1 MAIPDGGLITETNR
15 QYYAGAQQF
24 LVANTAA
31 DQTFTSTFNV
41 DLTFGS
47 SDSANNSYLLNNF
60 KLFFSAD
67 ALTWTEF
74 STSFPALT
82 AVVENA
88 TGAPSTT
95 VDLTTFNN
103 SIQVGDLVSGTGVT
117 TGTKVAT
124 LSASTV
130 VSGTIEV
137 PVISVAVNLPT
148 QTGIVFNYTTFNAA
162 ITVNNFILKG
172 GNIPVFTN
180 DSTVRW
186 LVGANVVNGALG
198 TLTRSGTGNTPT
210 QPGIEFSA
218 GQALIANPVPTA
230 TQSITLTLNANILA
244 GMGVSGSITNAF
256 GTGIITLASGITVRS
271 NTTVAGK
278 SVLVL
283 ETGAGAPGTG
293 TIYTWASSPWN
304 GDTLSFSSQ
313 ELTLDRNATVVNGT
327 TLSFSNPNPFTMVN
341 NVVTVNTVLSASS
354 YVKIQMNEDAME
366 ENNGAYSYTRLTDVI
381 DNFLVA
387 YVGAGKLIPSVKR
400 SDVIFHARRGLQEFS
415 YDTLKSVRSQELS
428 VNNALSVIIPQDYV
442 NYVRLSWTDG
452 LGVQHTIYPAN
463 TLSTNPYENPAQDDL
478 GIPTQDS
485 QDSNI
490 TTESLTEQRFDA
502 LNPRN
507 ISGAVYGE
515 FSDAANIN
523 NADWFSP
530 ALGQRYGMTPETS
543 QQNGWFLINDRE
555 GKFQFTSNLS
565 GRLIVLEYIS
575 DGNAYD
581 LDSRIPKLAEDAL
594 YAHITHAILSAS
606 SGIQE
611 YIVRRFKQERSAK
624 LRNAKIR
631 LSNIKLDEIVQV
643 MRGKSKWIKY

>member
-180 DSTVRW
+180 DTTIRW

-218 GQALIANPVPTA
+218 GQTLTANPVPTA

-415 YDTLKSVRSQELS
+415 YDTLKSVRSQELTVPTS
-428 VNNALSVIIPQDYV
+428 LSLIIPQDYV
-442 NYVRLSWTDG
+442 NYVRLSYVDQG
-452 LGVQHTIYPAN
+452 GILHTIYPAN